1 MRINSGGAEYY
12 TPNSTHWA
20 ADCFFTGGRKVEFHA
35 PVPLTDPFPD
45 KIKGTEH
52 DPLYQTGRRFFRED
66 SRSPGY
72 HIPVPPAMYMVRLH
86 FAEGRHETM
95 GTRIFDVEV
104 EETRSLKSYQ
114 PKIREAEV
122 WLVEIRIND
131 GCLDIAFFQGSAGTP
146 IIAAIEIEKTE

>member
-1 MRINSGGAEYY
+1 
-12 TPNSTHWA
+12 
-20 ADCFFTGGRKVEFHA
+20 
-35 PVPLTDPFPD
+35 
-45 KIKGTEH
+45 
-52 DPLYQTGRRFFRED
+52 
-66 SRSPGY
+66 
-72 HIPVPPAMYMVRLH
+72 
-86 FAEGRHETM
+86 M